1 AYEKS
6 EDDDDDEAPVIS
18 NNKRPRVEKSS
29 SSSSSSAP
37 TPSVL
42 QKLLEIQTRQGG
54 PRLGG
59 ELHEGQST
67 IELDNGDEIRNRRE
81 WVREDG
87 ILMDGD
93 QVAPERTVDGVHYSN
108 EPYDPR
114 NRAVFM
120 QMVDSVEKDDLQ
132 PILKAIAGAIDEDL
146 EALYDDKAMVNRQRH
161 SNIMDEWNQNE
172 MRQLMTNVSNKK
184 AEIEKVRDLLYR
196 KTKILDGH
204 VQLNASLR
212 AFRDLSNVMFPNAE
226 RKQDFQAV
234 YVNQD
239 DALRHG
245 SYPLVRI
252 LAEQRQFVNKLCN
265 IIIDE
270 REDTTPATENNH
282 HINLDNDILD
292 PSIPSTFQAWFISPH
307 HEKVIDNSILKT
319 AFEHCVEASRAYNV
333 DTGISMI
340 NLIHWVRYLDWYI
353 WLRDEM
359 LIDLPQY
366 KLDFHDP
373 AANLTAI

>member
-1 AYEKS
+1 
-6 EDDDDDEAPVIS
+6 
-18 NNKRPRVEKSS
+18 
-29 SSSSSSAP
+29 
-37 TPSVL
+37 
-42 QKLLEIQTRQGG
+42 
-54 PRLGG
+54 
-59 ELHEGQST
+59 
-67 IELDNGDEIRNRRE
+67 IELDDADEIRNRPE
-81 WVREDG
+81 WVRQDG
-87 ILMDGD
+87 IRMVGD
-93 QVAPERTVDGVHYSN
+93 QVADGPN
-108 EPYDPR
+108 EPYDQR
-114 NRAVFM
+114 SRAVFM
-120 QMVDSVEKDDLQ
+120 QMVESVEKDDLQ

-146 EALYDDKAMVNRQRH
+146 EALYDDKAMANRQRH

-196 KTKILDGH
+196 KMKILDGH

-234 YVNQD
+234 YVNQNVP
-239 DALRHG
+239 LRHG